1 MVDQDADGF
10 ISESDLTKMLQ
21 QLGQTPTPSVI
32 SSYFV
37 GITPRQLSF
46 TTFLTMFSDH
56 LLSMDPE
63 DELLEAFACF
73 DEKDTGYVPV
83 AQIREFLATLG
94 DRMTQEEISR
104 FLSPPF
110 TDRHGNFAYRDFLKV
125 LRITDADQQ
134 QQQQQQQEGGQMAH

>member
-1 MVDQDADGF
+1 
-10 ISESDLTKMLQ
+10 
-21 QLGQTPTPSVI
+21 
-32 SSYFV
+32 
-37 GITPRQLSF
+37 
-46 TTFLTMFSDH
+46 
-56 LLSMDPE
+56 MDPE

-94 DRMTQEEISR
+94 DRMTQEEVSLAQMRTINFTEPFIQISR